1 MLTDNQIKEELSVA
15 YIHAIAAKVG
25 FSCERPKI
33 DMDSVDV
40 EIKAHGNLVVDSTIY
55 SPEIKVQLK
64 ATASINIIGD
74 KIHFQLPVNNY
85 NDLRSKSMTPRLL
98 VIFELPTDKLLWL
111 NHSEQE
117 LIMQKCAYW
126 INLHGKPETDNQT
139 ITVHIP
145 IQNILSPDKLYE
157 LMVLASK
164 EELES

>member
-1 MLTDNQIKEELSVA
+1 
-15 YIHAIAAKVG
+15 
-25 FSCERPKI
+25 
-33 DMDSVDV
+33 
-40 EIKAHGNLVVDSTIY
+40 
-55 SPEIKVQLK
+55 
-64 ATASINIIGD
+64 
-74 KIHFQLPVNNY
+74 
-85 NDLRSKSMTPRLL
+85 MTPRLL

>member
-1 MLTDNQIKEELSVA
+1 MLTDNQRKEELSVA

-40 EIKAHGNLVVDSTIY
+40 EIKAHGKLAVDSTFN

-64 ATASINIIGD
+64 ATAAIKIIGD
-74 KIHFQLPVNNY
+74 NIHFPLPINNY

-98 VIFELPTDKLLWL
+98 VVFELPTNELLWL

-126 INLHGKPETDNQT
+126 INLHGKQATDSQT

-145 IQNILSPDKLYE
+145 TQNILSPDKLHE

-164 EELES
+164 EEL